1 MEYPET
7 LEFKIDGLK
16 PVSTNEMYSYG
27 RKIVR
32 KSNKYKA
39 FESEVMIQ
47 IRNTSDIMINGFI
60 DKFKNRLDS
69 DYRLAIR
76 GYFEFYIP
84 KRSYF
89 RTDTSNYIKATED
102 IIKNLIGIDDSR
114 NVSIVADK
122 YLSGDKEWH
131 IKVRL
136 TIFELS
142 YEIPKD
148 KWSRNILGN
157 TKSSSK
163 IKSRIKPIKTKA
175 KQKKSN
181 STKTNT
187 RYKSI
192 IKDKTKAKQDNTTI
206 ELTDNL
212 EEESKNNSNKSI
224 RVDKNVEIILL
235 V

>member
-1 MEYPET
+1 MEYPEI
-7 LEFKIDGLK
+7 LEFKIEGLK

-47 IRNTSDIMINGFI
+47 IRDTSDIIINGLI

-102 IIKNLIGIDDSR
+102 IMKNLIGIDDSR

-122 YLSGDKEWH
+122 YLSGDKDWH

-148 KWSRNILGN
+148 KWSKNILGN
-157 TKSSSK
+157 TKSNSSK
-163 IKSRIKPIKTKA
+163 LNSRIKPVKIK
-175 KQKKSN
+175 KKKKKNSN
-181 STKTNT
+181 RIDTRYKNKTNT
-187 RYKSI
+187 M
-192 IKDKTKAKQDNTTI
+192 I
-206 ELTDNL
+206 ELTDKL
-212 EEESKNNSNKSI
+212 EESKDNSIKSV
-224 RVDKNVEIILL
+224 RVDKNIEIILL

>member
-47 IRNTSDIMINGFI
+47 IRDTSDIIINGLI

-102 IIKNLIGIDDSR
+102 IIKNLIEIDDSR

-148 KWSRNILGN
+148 KWSKNILGN
-157 TKSSSK
+157 TKSNSSK
-163 IKSRIKPIKTKA
+163 LNSRIKPVKIK
-175 KQKKSN
+175 KKKKNSN
-181 STKTNT
+181 RIDTRYKNKTNT
-187 RYKSI
+187 V
-192 IKDKTKAKQDNTTI
+192 I
-206 ELTDNL
+206 ELTDKL
-212 EEESKNNSNKSI
+212 EESKDNSIKSV
-224 RVDKNVEIILL
+224 RVDKNIDIILL